1 MAVRFFILELLSLP
15 FKIFIMK
22 IVNLFKNTD
31 KTLFS
36 FELLPPL
43 KGNDINIIYNT
54 IDPLTEF
61 NPAYINITYHQE
73 ETVYKKHKSGLLEK
87 RIVRKRPG
95 TVAIS
100 AAIKYRYKNILVVPH
115 IICGGFTK
123 EETENA
129 LIDLQFLGI
138 KNLLV
143 VRGDPPKPQKT
154 FIPEPG
160 GHDHSL
166 DLVRQ
171 IANLNKGIYLDDELQ
186 NSTPTDFS
194 VGVAS
199 YPEKHCEAPNMKSDL
214 EFLKM
219 KVDAGAEF
227 IVTQMFYDNKK
238 YIDFVKT
245 CRETG
250 ITVPIIPG
258 INPISVK
265 NQISVLPHVFHI
277 DIPEELVKEVEKC
290 KDNDQVRQVG
300 IEWAIKQSK
309 ELLQHGVPALHFFT
323 MGKSDNIQKIAKAVF

>member
-1 MAVRFFILELLSLP
+1 
-15 FKIFIMK
+15 MK
-22 IVNLFKNTD
+22 IINLFKNSN

-54 IDPLTEF
+54 IDPLAEF
-61 NPAYINITYHQE
+61 SPAYINITYHQE
-73 ETVYKKHKSGLLEK
+73 EIVYKKHKSGLLEK

-100 AAIKYRYKNILVVPH
+100 AAIKYRYKDILVVPH

-143 VRGDPPKPQKT
+143 IRGDPEKSQKA

-160 GHDHSL
+160 GHAHPL
-166 DLVRQ
+166 DLVEQ
-171 IANLNKGIYLDDELQ
+171 ITNLNKGIYLDEELL
-186 NSTPTDFS
+186 NSTPADFS
-194 VGVAS
+194 VGVAG

-214 EFLKM
+214 KYLKM

-227 IVTQMFYDNKK
+227 IVTQMFYDTKK
-238 YIDFVKT
+238 YIDFVET
-245 CRETG
+245 CRDMG

-258 INPISVK
+258 IKPITVK
-265 NQISVLPHVFHI
+265 NQICTLPQTFHI

-290 KDNDQVRQVG
+290 KDNEQTRQVG
-300 IEWAIKQSK
+300 VEWAIKQAK
-309 ELLQHGVPALHFFT
+309 ELIEYGVPAVHFFS

>member
-1 MAVRFFILELLSLP
+1 
-15 FKIFIMK
+15 MK
-22 IVNLFKNTD
+22 IADLLKKSE

-43 KGNDINIIYNT
+43 KGNDINSIYNT
-54 IDPLTEF
+54 VDPLIEF

-73 ETVYKKHKSGLLEK
+73 EIVYKKHKSGLLEK
-87 RIVRKRPG
+87 RVVRKRPG

-143 VRGDPPKPQKT
+143 VRGDPEKSQKT
-154 FIPEPG
+154 FIAEPG
-160 GHDHSL
+160 GHSHPL
-166 DLVRQ
+166 DLVKQ
-171 IANLNKGIYLDDELQ
+171 ISSMNKGIYLDEELL

-194 VGVAS
+194 VGVAG
-199 YPEKHCEAPNMKSDL
+199 YPEKHCEAPNLQSDL
-214 EFLKM
+214 KFLKK

-227 IVTQMFYDNKK
+227 IVTQMFYDNQK
-238 YIDFVKT
+238 YLNFVKV
-245 CRETG
+245 CREMG
-250 ITVPIIPG
+250 INVPIIPG
-258 INPISVK
+258 IKPISVK
-265 NQISVLPHVFHI
+265 SQICALPHTFHI
-277 DIPEELVKEVEKC
+277 DIPEDLVKEVEKC
-290 KDNDQVRQVG
+290 KDNEQTRQVG
-300 IEWAIKQSK
+300 VEWAIMQSR
-309 ELLQHGVPALHFFT
+309 ELIKNGVPALHFFT